1 MIGRIAGRL
10 LEMQPPHLLV
20 DVQGIGYEIE
30 APMSTIY
37 ALPAIGGDVLLHTHF
52 VVRED
57 AQLLYGFATAQ
68 ERQLFRE
75 LLRIS
80 GVGGKMAL
88 AVLSSL
94 SASDLLGVIEQGDVD
109 QLVRVPGIGKK
120 TAERVLL
127 ELRGRVSRFEHL
139 KVGGSAAKAG
149 DKASSEAE
157 DALLALG
164 YSAADVRRMLKK
176 VDPALSSAQEIIR
189 AALQRAAR

>member
-1 MIGRIAGRL
+1 MIGRLSGRL
-10 LEMQPPHLLV
+10 LEMQAPHLLV
-20 DVQGIGYEIE
+20 DVQGVGYELE
-30 APMSTIY
+30 APMSTVY
-37 ALPAIGGDVLLHTHF
+37 VLPPTGGDVVLHTHF

-57 AQLLYGFATAQ
+57 AQLLYGFATTQ
-68 ERQLFRE
+68 ERQFFRE

-94 SASDLLGVIEQGDVD
+94 SASDLLAAIEQGDVD

-120 TAERVLL
+120 TAERMLL
-127 ELRGRVSRFEHL
+127 ELRGRVSRFDSL
-139 KVGGSAAKAG
+139 RTGTQAPASGSQ
-149 DKASSEAE
+149 ASVEAE

-176 VDPALSSAQEIIR
+176 VDPALDSPQEIIR
-189 AALQRAAR
+189 AALQRAGR